1 MSDYSKQAFKTFKT
15 KRTSQRAKPDAKHRR
30 PKSTNKKSGDII
42 MTSRQQEIVGESM
55 RTDQVLKVKK
65 MKTAF
70 ENQARRIASHD
81 SLQSSNSHRLNQDI
95 MSAKIENCNLIEG
108 GNAPEVRKLTTN
120 HGNSSESLDDKGN
133 DYVVPSTN
141 FMAHKLA
148 SFDAKQSQKAT
159 SLSHKWVKENGSN
172 KVTVFA
178 TVDVDS

>member
-1 MSDYSKQAFKTFKT
+1 
-15 KRTSQRAKPDAKHRR
+15 
-30 PKSTNKKSGDII
+30 
-42 MTSRQQEIVGESM
+42 MTGRGQEVTGESSM

-70 ENQARRIASHD
+70 ENQQARRITSHD

-95 MSAKIENCNLIEG
+95 MSAKIENVNLIID
-108 GNAPEVRKLTTN
+108 NPPPEVKKLTTN

-133 DYVVPSTN
+133 DYVVPDTN

-148 SFDAKQSQKAT
+148 SFDAKQSHKAA
-159 SLSHKWVKENGSN
+159 SLSHKWVRENGSN

-178 TVDVDS
+178 TVDVDNPSQ